1 MIIKGLRTL
10 SIYDLEA
17 IKKIIAYIDRSYAK
31 QITAQ
36 DLCSRFNI
44 AKNEL
49 NLGMKQATG
58 FSLHP
63 YITRKRI
70 DIAKYLLAFEPNI
83 SIKEVS
89 EQVGFKNVSSFGA
102 AFKEI
107 CHETPRDYK
116 RRKTATTIR
125 NVNYLDTSIDHKQTF
140 SSSV

>member
-1 MIIKGLRTL
+1 MIIKGSRTL

-17 IKKIIAYIDRSYAK
+17 IKKIIAYIDQSYAK

-44 AKNEL
+44 AKREL
-49 NLGMKQATG
+49 TLGMKEVTG

-70 DIAKYLLAFEPNI
+70 DMAKYLLAFEPNI
-83 SIKEVS
+83 SIQEVCN
-89 EQVGFKNVSSFGA
+89 EVGFNNISSFGA

-107 CHETPRDYK
+107 CSETPKDYK

-125 NVNYLDTSIDHKQTF
+125 NVIYLETNTYHKKAI
-140 SSSV
+140 SP